1 MGAPTRSRRE
11 LVTQGFYFTF
21 LFIELVLVTSISSG
35 IIATISALIDNPT
48 IIASTLATDLPKA
61 ANYFFNY
68 LIIQAL
74 GFSGSLLFQY
84 LRILFITLIW
94 PWFTQTPREEA
105 WLQTT
110 IPHQMCV
117 HILPLPS
124 DLIADTCVGGQT
136 YFPCGRTLPRLVC
149 SYPQFSM
156 VPATDLCPGLIYSVI
171 APLMLIFITAVFTLF
186 WFAYRHNYYYVQRN
200 KVDTHGLLFEKALSQ
215 IFAGVYVLEVTL
227 IGLFFLVRNM
237 ENNVACTAQAIIMI
251 VALVLTAAYH
261 YVLETTLHPLYELL
275 PVTLE
280 DKAADA
286 ERERFKSINESRPSQ
301 SRPSEEP
308 SEYQRNEVDLASP
321 RTSDSRR
328 PINPTEKATASFDEP
343 RRKPAKGIASTAA
356 NARKTM
362 LRLNE
367 RIEARLAA
375 KQHHSPRA
383 SGTSRRLEV
392 ADELGTAIA
401 GYPDELID
409 LSPSERDAELRA
421 AYQDPI
427 TREPVP
433 IIWIPQ
439 DPAGVS
445 ADSVERTKKYGRYLQ
460 YSNVGAY
467 LTEKNKCEITQ
478 PAPDVRSDWLLDW
491 VL

>member
-1 MGAPTRSRRE
+1 MGKRIFHVDELRRDRSVSTHN
-11 LVTQGFYFTF
+11 LS
-21 LFIELVLVTSISSG
+21 IVLT
-35 IIATISALIDNPT
+35 
-48 IIASTLATDLPKA
+48 TDL
-61 ANYFFNY
+61 Y
-68 LIIQAL
+68 
-74 GFSGSLLFQY
+74 
-84 LRILFITLIW
+84 
-94 PWFTQTPREEA
+94 
-105 WLQTT
+105 
-110 IPHQMCV
+110 
-117 HILPLPS
+117 
-124 DLIADTCVGGQT
+124 
-136 YFPCGRTLPRLVC
+136 
-149 SYPQFSM
+149 
-156 VPATDLCPGLIYSVI
+156 PGLIYSVI

-375 KQHHSPRA
+375 KQHHSPGA

-409 LSPSERDAELRA
+409 LSP
-421 AYQDPI
+421 
-427 TREPVP
+427 
-433 IIWIPQ
+433 
-439 DPAGVS
+439 
-445 ADSVERTKKYGRYLQ
+445 
-460 YSNVGAY
+460 
-467 LTEKNKCEITQ
+467 
-478 PAPDVRSDWLLDW
+478 
-491 VL
+491 